1 MFDTGN
7 TSFQNYLLQAC
18 CSQGVDT
25 RRYGIALNYFKS
37 GLFQGKVSRF
47 MKLLLGH
54 QQWLY
59 DLNEYR
65 TYLSSG
71 GSSHAGIRIVPIRQI
86 IGSEGRG
93 ADFDGSFHPVNVN
106 SRERWVNMAILF
118 MSRVPLPLVKLIQ
131 IGDAYFV
138 RDGHHRISVA
148 CALGQ
153 VAVDA
158 EVITWQAQPPFPW
171 QSSSVRNPSLS
182 Y

>member
-1 MFDTGN
+1 MFDAGY
-7 TSFQNYLLQAC
+7 TSFQNYFLQAC

-25 RRYGIALNYFKS
+25 RPYGIALSYFKS
-37 GLFQGKVSRF
+37 GFFQGKVSRL
-47 MKLLLGH
+47 MKRLLGH

-71 GSSHAGIRIVPIRQI
+71 GSFHAGVRIVPIRQI

-93 ADFDGSFHPVNVN
+93 PDFDGSLHPVNVN

-131 IGDAYFV
+131 LGVAYFV
-138 RDGHHRISVA
+138 RDTHHRISVA
-148 CALGQ
+148 RALGQ
-153 VAVDA
+153 IAVDA
-158 EVITWQAQPPFPW
+158 EVTIWQAQPPYPW
-171 QSSSVRNPSLS
+171 QRHTMRNPNLS
-182 Y
+182 T